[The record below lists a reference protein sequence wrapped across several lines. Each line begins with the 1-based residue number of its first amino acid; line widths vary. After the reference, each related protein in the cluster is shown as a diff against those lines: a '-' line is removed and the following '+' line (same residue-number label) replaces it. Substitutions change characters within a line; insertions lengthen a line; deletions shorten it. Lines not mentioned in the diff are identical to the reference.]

1 MPDFVSSLLR
11 FVLKLVLGP
20 LAVVGAVRLLASAL
34 VVLAF
39 TLLKALITG
48 KKPAAAMVFSRFQ
61 GYAPQ
66 DLWGR
71 KTKPAGQVVDVEVRE
86 LREVEDGVDDTPAQP
101 MRTPPAQPMRT
112 PPALHRSAPAS
123 DVTDATD
130 VTDKNAARPADAT
143 P

>member
-11 FVLKLVLGP
+11 FVLKLALGLMAAVFAVSL
-20 LAVVGAVRLLASAL
+20 LAVAL

-39 TLLKALITG
+39 SLLKALITG
-48 KKPAAAMVFSRFQ
+48 KKPASAMVFSRFQ

-71 KTKPAGQVVDVEVRE
+71 KAKPAGEVVDVEVRE
-86 LREVEDGVDDTPAQP
+86 LREVPDVLDGTS
-101 MRTPPAQPMRT
+101 AQPMRT
-112 PPALHRSAPAS
+112 PPALRRTASDVS

-130 VTDKNAARPADAT
+130 VTDKNAARPADAAL
-143 P
+143 

>member
-1 MPDFVSSLLR
+1 MPDFLSSLLR
-11 FVLKLVLGP
+11 FVLKLALG
-20 LAVVGAVRLLASAL
+20 LMAAVFAVSLLAAAL

-39 TLLKALITG
+39 SLLKALITG

-71 KTKPAGQVVDVEVRE
+71 KAKPAGQVVDVEVRE
-86 LREVEDGVDDTPAQP
+86 LREVDDIVDDTPAQP
-101 MRTPPAQPMRT
+101 MRTPPALRRT
-112 PPALHRSAPAS
+112 TSAS
-123 DVTDATD
+123 DVMDATD
-130 VTDKNAARPADAT
+130 VTDKNAARPADTA